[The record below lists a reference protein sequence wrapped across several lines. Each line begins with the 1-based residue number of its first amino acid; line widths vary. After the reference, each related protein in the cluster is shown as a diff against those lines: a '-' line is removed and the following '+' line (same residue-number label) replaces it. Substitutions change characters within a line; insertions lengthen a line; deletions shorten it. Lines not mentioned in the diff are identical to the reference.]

1 MEWDF
6 LNLLVVNLIGF
17 LFQLKFL
24 LTCSINHF
32 LFLIMLRVNN
42 CLQKEALPL
51 LTFSE
56 YRKNHKSKV
65 GKTKANQTKIIEVK
79 TMVLQ
84 LKQSKT
90 EALVMEVPKIFWWQH
105 YLLEICSFSLIFS
118 WMFMASKLYFFYLNS
133 SFTFIQIGNKFCTV
147 IYRFDMWVIFLIFS

>member
-1 MEWDF
+1 
-6 LNLLVVNLIGF
+6 
-17 LFQLKFL
+17 
-24 LTCSINHF
+24 
-32 LFLIMLRVNN
+32 MLRVNN

-90 EALVMEVPKIFWWQH
+90 EALVMEVPKIF
-105 YLLEICSFSLIFS
+105 
-118 WMFMASKLYFFYLNS
+118 
-133 SFTFIQIGNKFCTV
+133 
-147 IYRFDMWVIFLIFS
+147 